1 MLRVRLRLDQRTRTG
16 LLVGGVAMFF
26 ALDIA
31 FLVSLAGF
39 AFAPDAFGQALIEV
53 MPGFIVVPLIGLLQ
67 FWAKRLLVAGV
78 LVGFLACGA
87 VAGALAVDPRR
98 RDRTVLAVGA
108 LPWVASVVLGQL
120 FAPGVVDLYSVLLT
134 SAVGA
139 VAYFVALQ
147 LLAGVATYRPAR
159 SAAERSPSRR
169 RVLYGAAAI
178 SAVVA
183 LASLGGGAAVRAL
196 GKGAE
201 GIPLVAR
208 RLRTKVS
215 PPPALPAFESI
226 QALTP
231 RITDNA
237 DHYTVDTT
245 LIKPSV
251 DIAKWTLDI
260 GGSVASPF
268 SLTYDQLLDLEAVEQ
283 LKTLECISNDI
294 GGDLMSTALWTGVP
308 LRDLLARAQPT
319 AQTYDVKLT
328 SVDGYTDSIRIE
340 KAMEPDTIVAY
351 LMNGVTIPQDH
362 GYPARLLVP
371 NIYGMKNVKW
381 LRSIEC
387 VTFDYLGYWMERGW
401 SDLAVINTN
410 TRIDTPVR
418 AAKWDGSAKIPIAGV
433 AFSGARGIS
442 TVEVS
447 ADGGQTFSAAE
458 LEPALGPLT
467 WVRWKLGWTP
477 PGTGKFTIVA
487 RSTDQT
493 GERETEIRRD
503 PFPSGS
509 TGWDSVDV
517 IVTRG

>member
-1 MLRVRLRLDQRTRTG
+1 VRSGLDHRTRTG
-16 LLVGGVAMFF
+16 LLVGGLSMFF

-39 AFAPDAFGQALIEV
+39 AFAPDALGQALIEV

-67 FWAKRLLVAGV
+67 FWAKRLLVGGV
-78 LVGFLACGA
+78 LLLFLASGA
-87 VAGALAVDPRR
+87 AGGALAVDPRR
-98 RDRTVLAVGA
+98 SDRAVVAVGA
-108 LPWVASVVLGQL
+108 LPWIAAVVLGQL
-120 FAPGVVDLYSVLLT
+120 FAPGVVDLSSVLLT

-139 VAYFVALQ
+139 VTYFAALQ
-147 LLAGVATYRPAR
+147 MLGGVATYQPQR
-159 SAAERSPSRR
+159 STAERSPSRR

-178 SAVVA
+178 SAVFA
-183 LASLGGGAAVRAL
+183 LGSLGGGAAVRAL
-196 GKGAE
+196 AKRAE
-201 GIPLVAR
+201 GIPFVAR

-215 PPPALPAFESI
+215 PPPPLETFQSL

-231 RITDNA
+231 RITENA

-251 DIAKWTLDI
+251 DVTRWTLEI
-260 GGSVASPF
+260 GGAVAQPF
-268 SLTYDQLLDLEAVEQ
+268 SLTYDDLLDLEAVEQ
-283 LKTLECISNDI
+283 LKTLECISNEV
-294 GGDLMSTALWTGVP
+294 GGDLISTALWTGVP
-308 LRDLLARAQPT
+308 LRDLLARAQP
-319 AQTYDVKLT
+319 AAETYDVKLT

-381 LRSIEC
+381 LKSIEC

-401 SDLAVINTN
+401 SDIAVINTN

-418 AAKWDGSAKIPIAGV
+418 AAKWDGASKIPIAGI
-433 AFSGARGIS
+433 AFAGARGIS
-442 TVEVS
+442 KVEVS
-447 ADGGQTFSAAE
+447 TDGGATFVPAE

-467 WVRWKLGWTP
+467 WVRWKLDWMP
-477 PGTGKFTIVA
+477 PAVGKFTIFA
-487 RSTDQT
+487 RSTDKT
-493 GERETEIRRD
+493 GETETAVRRE
-503 PFPSGS
+503 PFPSGA
-509 TGWDSVDV
+509 TGYDTVDV

>member
-1 MLRVRLRLDQRTRTG
+1 
-16 LLVGGVAMFF
+16 MFF

-87 VAGALAVDPRR
+87 IAGALAVDPRR
-98 RDRTVLAVGA
+98 RDRIVLAVGA
-108 LPWVASVVLGQL
+108 LPWVGSVVLGQL

-139 VAYFVALQ
+139 VTYFTALQ
-147 LLAGVATYRPAR
+147 LLAGVATYEPAR
-159 SAAERSPSRR
+159 STAERSPSRR
-169 RVLYGAAAI
+169 RVLYGAAAV
-178 SAVVA
+178 SAVIA
-183 LASLGGGAAVRAL
+183 IASLGGGSAVRAL
-196 GKGAE
+196 GKRAE
-201 GIPLVAR
+201 GIPFIAR
-208 RLRTKVS
+208 RLRTKAS
-215 PPPALPAFESI
+215 PPPALETFESLPS
-226 QALTP
+226 LTP

-251 DIAKWTLDI
+251 DVAKWTLDI
-260 GGSVASPF
+260 GGSVGSPF
-268 SLTYDQLLDLEAVEQ
+268 SLSYDDLLNLEAVEQ
-283 LKTLECISNDI
+283 LKTLECISNEV

-319 AQTYDVKLT
+319 AQTYKVKLT

-340 KAMEPDTIVAY
+340 KAMEADTIVAY

-387 VTFDYLGYWMERGW
+387 VTFDYLGYWMDRGW
-401 SDLAVINTN
+401 SDVAVVNTN

-418 AAKWDGSAKIPIAGV
+418 AAKWDGTAKIPIAGV
-433 AFSGARGIS
+433 AFAGARGIM

-447 ADGGQTFSAAE
+447 ADGGKTFSAAE

-467 WVRWKLGWTP
+467 WVRWKLDWTP
-477 PGTGKFTIVA
+477 PGPGKFTLVA
-487 RSTDQT
+487 RSTDKT
-493 GERETEIRRD
+493 GERETEIRRE
-503 PFPSGS
+503 PFPDGA
-509 TGWDSVDV
+509 TGWDGVDV

>member
-1 MLRVRLRLDQRTRTG
+1 MLRVSLRLDGRGRTG

-31 FLVSLAGF
+31 FLASLAGF
-39 AFAPDAFGQALIEV
+39 AFAPDALGQALIEV

-78 LVGFLACGA
+78 LVGFLGCGA
-87 VAGALAVDPRR
+87 VAGAFAVDPRR
-98 RDRTVLAVGA
+98 RDRTVLAIGA

-147 LLAGVATYRPAR
+147 LLAGVATYQPAR

-183 LASLGGGAAVRAL
+183 LASLAGGSAVRAL

-215 PPPALPAFESI
+215 PPPALPGFDSI
-226 QALTP
+226 QPLTP

-260 GGSVASPF
+260 GGSVANPF
-268 SLTYDQLLDLEAVEQ
+268 SLTYEQLLDLEAVEQ
-283 LKTLECISNDI
+283 LKTLECISNEI

-381 LRSIEC
+381 LRSVEC

-447 ADGGQTFSAAE
+447 ADGGKTFNKAE

-467 WVRWKLGWTP
+467 WVRWKLDWTP
-477 PGTGKFTIVA
+477 SGTGRFTIVA
-487 RSTDQT
+487 RSTDGT

-503 PFPSGS
+503 PFPNGA

-517 IVTRG
+517 VITRG

>member
-1 MLRVRLRLDQRTRTG
+1 LRLDHRARTG
-16 LLVGGVAMFF
+16 LLVGGLAMFF
-26 ALDIA
+26 ALDLA

-39 AFAPDAFGQALIEV
+39 AFAPDALGQALIEV

-67 FWAKRLLVAGV
+67 FWAKRLLVGGV
-78 LVGFLACGA
+78 LVGFLASGA
-87 VAGALAVDPRR
+87 IAGAFAVDPQR

-108 LPWVASVVLGQL
+108 LPWVASVVLGQV

-139 VAYFVALQ
+139 ITYFTALQ
-147 LLAGVATYRPAR
+147 LLAGVATYQPAR
-159 SAAERSPSRR
+159 STAERSPSRR
-169 RVLYGAAAI
+169 RVLYGAAAV
-178 SAVVA
+178 SAIIA
-183 LASLGGGAAVRAL
+183 LGSLGGGAAVRAL
-196 GKGAE
+196 AKRAE
-201 GIPLVAR
+201 GIPFIAR
-208 RLRTKVS
+208 RLRTKAA
-215 PPPALPAFESI
+215 PPPALETFESL

-251 DIAKWTLDI
+251 DVTKWTLDI

-268 SLTYDQLLDLEAVEQ
+268 SLTYDNLLDLEAVEQ
-283 LKTLECISNDI
+283 LKTLECISNNV
-294 GGDLMSTALWTGVP
+294 GGELMSTALWTGVP
-308 LRDLLARAQPT
+308 LADLLRQAQPT
-319 AQTYDVKLT
+319 AETYKVKLT
-328 SVDGYTDSIRIE
+328 SVDGYTDSIHID

-401 SDLAVINTN
+401 SDLAVVNTN

-418 AAKWDGSAKIPIAGV
+418 AAKWDGTAKIPIAGV

-447 ADGGQTFSAAE
+447 ADGGKTFTAAE

-467 WVRWKLGWTP
+467 WVRWKLDWTP
-477 PGTGKFTIVA
+477 SGAGRFTIVA
-487 RSTDQT
+487 RSTDKT
-493 GERETEIRRD
+493 GERETEIQRD
-503 PFPSGS
+503 PFPSGA

-517 IVTRG
+517 IITRG

>member
-1 MLRVRLRLDQRTRTG
+1 LQLDHRARTG
-16 LLVGGVAMFF
+16 LLVGGLAMFF
-26 ALDIA
+26 ALDLA

-67 FWAKRLLVAGV
+67 FWAKRLLVGGV
-78 LVGFLACGA
+78 LVGFLASGA
-87 VAGALAVDPRR
+87 IAGAFAVDPRR
-98 RDRTVLAVGA
+98 RDVTVLAVGA
-108 LPWVASVVLGQL
+108 LPWVASVVLGQV

-139 VAYFVALQ
+139 VTYFTALQ
-147 LLAGVATYRPAR
+147 LLAGVATYQPER
-159 SAAERSPSRR
+159 STAERSPSRR
-169 RVLYGAAAI
+169 RVLYGAAAV
-178 SAVVA
+178 SAIIA
-183 LASLGGGAAVRAL
+183 LGSLGGGAAVRAL
-196 GKGAE
+196 AKRAE
-201 GIPLVAR
+201 GIPFIAR
-208 RLRTKVS
+208 RLRTKAA
-215 PPPALPAFESI
+215 PPPALETFESL

-251 DIAKWTLDI
+251 DVTKWTLDI

-283 LKTLECISNDI
+283 LKTLECISNEV
-294 GGDLMSTALWTGVP
+294 GGELMSTALWTGVP
-308 LRDLLARAQPT
+308 LADLLRQAQPT
-319 AQTYDVKLT
+319 AETYKVKLT
-328 SVDGYTDSIRIE
+328 SVDGYTDSIHID

-351 LMNGVTIPQDH
+351 LMNGVTVPQDH

-381 LRSIEC
+381 LKSIEC

-418 AAKWDGSAKIPIAGV
+418 AAKWDGTAKIPIAGV

-447 ADGGQTFSAAE
+447 ADGGRTFSAAE

-467 WVRWKLGWTP
+467 WVRWKLDWTP
-477 PGTGKFTIVA
+477 SGAGRFTIVA
-487 RSTDQT
+487 RSTDKT
-493 GERETEIRRD
+493 GERETEIQRE
-503 PFPSGS
+503 PFPSGA
-509 TGWDSVDV
+509 TGWDRVDV

>member
-1 MLRVRLRLDQRTRTG
+1 MKLGLDHRARTG
-16 LLVGGVAMFF
+16 ALVGALSMFF

-39 AFAPDAFGQALIEV
+39 AFAPDALGQALIEV
-53 MPGFIVVPLIGLLQ
+53 TPGFIVVPLIGLLQ

-78 LVGFLACGA
+78 VALFLACGG
-87 VAGALAVDPRR
+87 VTGALAVGPRR
-98 RDRTVLAVGA
+98 RDRTVLIVGA
-108 LPWVASVVLGQL
+108 LPWVATVVLGQV
-120 FAPGVVDLYSVLLT
+120 FAPGVVDLSSVLLT

-139 VAYFVALQ
+139 ITFFTALQ
-147 LLAGVATYRPAR
+147 MLTGVATYQPAR
-159 SAAERSPSRR
+159 SATERSPSRR
-169 RVLYGAAAI
+169 RVLYGAAAV
-178 SAVVA
+178 SAVIA
-183 LASLGGGAAVRAL
+183 LGSLGGGAAVRAL
-196 GKGAE
+196 AKRAE
-201 GIPLVAR
+201 GIPFIAR
-208 RLRTKVS
+208 RLRTKAA
-215 PPPALPAFESI
+215 PPAALQTFESL

-237 DHYTVDTT
+237 DHYVVDTT

-251 DIAKWTLDI
+251 DVTKWTLDI
-260 GGSVASPF
+260 GGAVESPF

-283 LKTLECISNDI
+283 LKTLECISNEI
-294 GGDLMSTALWTGVP
+294 GGELMSTALWTGVP
-308 LRDLLARAQPT
+308 LRDLLARAQPK
-319 AQTYDVKLT
+319 AETYDVKLT

-381 LRSIEC
+381 LTSIEC

-401 SDLAVINTN
+401 SDIAVINTN

-418 AAKWDGSAKIPIAGV
+418 AAKWDGSASIPVAGV
-433 AFSGARGIS
+433 AFAGARGIS
-442 TVEVS
+442 RVEVS
-447 ADGGQTFSAAE
+447 TDGGKSFGAAE
-458 LEPALGPLT
+458 LEPALGSLT
-467 WVRWKLGWTP
+467 WVRWKVDWTP
-477 PGTGKFTIVA
+477 PAAGRFTIVA
-487 RSTDQT
+487 RSTDKT
-493 GERETEIRRD
+493 GALETEIKRD
-503 PFPSGS
+503 PFPNGA

>member
-1 MLRVRLRLDQRTRTG
+1 
-16 LLVGGVAMFF
+16 
-26 ALDIA
+26 
-31 FLVSLAGF
+31 
-39 AFAPDAFGQALIEV
+39 
-53 MPGFIVVPLIGLLQ
+53 
-67 FWAKRLLVAGV
+67 
-78 LVGFLACGA
+78 
-87 VAGALAVDPRR
+87 
-98 RDRTVLAVGA
+98 
-108 LPWVASVVLGQL
+108 
-120 FAPGVVDLYSVLLT
+120 
-134 SAVGA
+134 
-139 VAYFVALQ
+139 
-147 LLAGVATYRPAR
+147 
-159 SAAERSPSRR
+159 
-169 RVLYGAAAI
+169 
-178 SAVVA
+178 
-183 LASLGGGAAVRAL
+183 
-196 GKGAE
+196 
-201 GIPLVAR
+201 
-208 RLRTKVS
+208 
-215 PPPALPAFESI
+215 
-226 QALTP
+226 
-231 RITDNA
+231 
-237 DHYTVDTT
+237 
-245 LIKPSV
+245 V

-260 GGSVASPF
+260 GGSVANPF
-268 SLTYDQLLDLEAVEQ
+268 SLTYEQLLDLEAVEQ
-283 LKTLECISNDI
+283 LKTLECISNEI

-381 LRSIEC
+381 LRSVEC

-447 ADGGQTFSAAE
+447 ADGGKTFNKAE

-467 WVRWKLGWTP
+467 WVRWKLDWTP
-477 PGTGKFTIVA
+477 SGTGRFTIVA
-487 RSTDQT
+487 RSTDGT

-503 PFPSGS
+503 PFPNGA

-517 IVTRG
+517 VITRG

>member
-1 MLRVRLRLDQRTRTG
+1 MRLRFDHRARTG
-16 LLVGGVAMFF
+16 ALVGTLAMFF
-26 ALDIA
+26 ALDLA

-39 AFAPDAFGQALIEV
+39 AFAPDALGQAIIEV
-53 MPGFIVVPLIGLLQ
+53 TPGFIVVPLIGLLQ
-67 FWAKRLLVAGV
+67 FWAKRLLVLGV
-78 LVGFLACGA
+78 LVGFLGCGA
-87 VAGALAVDPRR
+87 LTGAFAVDPRR
-98 RDRTVLAVGA
+98 SDRAILLLGA
-108 LPWVASVVLGQL
+108 LPWVGAVVLGQL
-120 FAPGVVDLYSVLLT
+120 FAPGAVDLSAVLLT

-139 VAYFVALQ
+139 LTYFGALQ
-147 LLAGVATYRPAR
+147 LLAGVATYQPER
-159 SAAERSPSRR
+159 STAERSPSRR
-169 RVLYGAAAI
+169 RVLYGAAAV

-183 LASLGGGAAVRAL
+183 LGSLGGGAAVRGLA
-196 GKGAE
+196 KRAE
-201 GIPLVAR
+201 GIPFIAR
-208 RLRTKVS
+208 RLRTKAA
-215 PPPALPAFESI
+215 PPPALETFDSL
-226 QALTP
+226 QALTE
-231 RITDNA
+231 RVTDNA

-251 DIAKWTLDI
+251 DVTKWTLAI
-260 GGSVASPF
+260 GGSVEQPF
-268 SLTYDQLLDLEAVEQ
+268 SLTYDDLLDLEAVEQ
-283 LKTLECISNDI
+283 LKTLECISNEV
-294 GGDLMSTALWTGVP
+294 GGELISTALWTGVP
-308 LRDLLARAQPT
+308 LRDLLARAKP
-319 AQTYDVKLT
+319 AAETYDVKLT

-401 SDLAVINTN
+401 SDVAVVNTN

-418 AAKWDGSAKIPIAGV
+418 SAKWDGTSKIPIAGI
-433 AFSGARGIS
+433 AFAGARGIA

-447 ADGGQTFSAAE
+447 SDGGKTFAPAE

-467 WVRWKLGWTP
+467 WVRWKLDWMP

-487 RSTDQT
+487 RATDKT
-493 GERETEIRRD
+493 GARETEVRRE
-503 PFPSGS
+503 PFPNGA

-517 IVTRG
+517 VVARG